1 MKHVPAEW
9 ALMISIRKLAEM
21 SGISPSGV
29 WRVLH
34 NEPGVSPEVRARIL
48 ALAEEYHYHPN
59 RLVEGLISGK
69 TRTIGYISEDV
80 RWYYCAQIS
89 AGIIEAALRDQV
101 HVIILNAKFE
111 RGNMLPIAPLIDQLI
126 EQRVD
131 GIIISA
137 VATPHAISK
146 KSVLEMWSHDIVP
159 VLIGDTIS
167 EKSLDRVIAD
177 ERRIAQL
184 AVEYLLH
191 LGHQR
196 IAYCG
201 LSRQHLR
208 DKEVYRAMQSR
219 GLSLKYFSTGGELTA
234 PNMAGA
240 EAHLDLLLRRP
251 FPPTAI
257 LCFEDHIAAQLLL
270 HAQQRGLSIPG
281 DLSILGCANDVIG
294 GYLTPALT
302 SIEQHPEEIGR
313 RAYEL
318 IQRRHRE
325 EDVPGERR
333 PETIFVPPGLIIR
346 ASCGPPAPGRGA
358 SITGMRVPTHS
369 PDQAYAESSVNAGTP
384 RRERRLSPRQTTAS
398 PTQTCTERHYRR
410 GEPLRQAMQFLRT
423 YLSAYPAAVSTDVLT
438 EAKRTGISVPTLRR
452 AKDRLGITVRKS
464 PQFQGAWTWSLP
476 ATDS

>member
-1 MKHVPAEW
+1 MV
-9 ALMISIRKLAEM
+9 SIRKLAELA
-21 SGISPSGV
+21 GV
-29 WRVLH
+29 SHIAVWYALH
-34 NEPGVSPEVRARIL
+34 NKPGVNPEARARIL
-48 ALAEEYHYHPN
+48 ALAEELHYHPN
-59 RLVEGLISGK
+59 RLVGGLISGQS
-69 TRTIGYISEDV
+69 RTIGYITEDS
-80 RWYYCAQIS
+80 RWYFCAQVG
-89 AGIIEAALRDQV
+89 AGIIHAAYRDQV
-101 HVIILNAKFE
+101 NVITLNSAPVNSELAE
-111 RGNMLPIAPLIDQLI
+111 RIPLAALVSQLI